1 MIPCQRHLF
10 DVPPDIA
17 YFNCAYISPLMHAA
31 REAGEASTRRK
42 CRPWEIRPA
51 DFFTDAEAGRALF
64 AELIGARADDVALV
78 PSASYGISSA
88 ARNLPLAPGRRV
100 LVLEEQF
107 PSNVYPWRELVRER
121 GAELLSVE
129 RPGDDDW
136 TRSILAALD
145 ERVAVAALSQ
155 VHWID
160 GALIDLERVAARCR
174 EVGAALVVDGTQSL
188 GALPFDVA
196 AVQPDFLVAATYKWL
211 LGPYAAGY
219 LYVAPRWQDGVP
231 LEHNWIDRAGS
242 EDFSGLTAYRDAYQ
256 PGARRYDV
264 GERGN
269 FHLLPM
275 ANVALQ
281 QVLRWGVENVQATL
295 RARTGRI
302 AERVAALG
310 IDTLPAERRAG
321 HYLGLRFPGG
331 VPKGLIERLA
341 AERVYVSVRG
351 RSAMRVTPHLWVNDE
366 DEARFLAVLE
376 AAT

>member
-88 ARNLPLAPGRRV
+88 ARNLPLARGRRV

>member
-88 ARNLPLAPGRRV
+88 ARNLPLARGRRV

-145 ERVAVAALSQ
+145 ERVAVAALPQ